1 MIRRPPRST
10 RTDTLFPYTTLF
22 RSTPV
27 ADAVGPAAGGG
38 TDLGAGGGFR
48 FRRAARRRLRRSEAA
63 RPPGQARHHR
73 QRCPTRAG
81 RRQDAA
87 PPAERRL
94 ARLDGNRRPRP
105 PAGAG
110 YTAEIGRA
118 HG

>member
-48 FRRAARRRLRRSEAA
+48 FRRAARLRLRRSEAA
-63 RPPGQARHHR
+63 RPPGQARYPR
-73 QRCPTRAG
+73 QRCPTWAG
-81 RRQDAA
+81 RRKDPA
-87 PPAERRL
+87 PPAARRP
-94 ARLDGNRRPRP
+94 ARLDDKDRKSTSL
-105 PAGAG
+105 
-110 YTAEIGRA
+110 YSI
-118 HG
+118 H